1 MLGLVRRHHSLIAA
15 VGMLLAFSVAAWLL
29 YGELKHYHYSDI
41 RRSLDAIPLR
51 RIAEALFLVVL
62 NYVVLVGYDLLALA
76 YVGRKLPLRRVAMV
90 SFVGFVS
97 SYNFG
102 AALGGT
108 SVRFRLYSLWG
119 LSAVEIMKLLA
130 GLAFAFWP
138 GLFATAGIVFLW
150 HPFDIPDRFQFG
162 FDNVRPVGWIL
173 LGVVAAY
180 LVMTAVR
187 QRSIVVR
194 GFELALPK
202 PGLAIAQLSVAALD
216 LLIAAGI
223 LYVLFPDDV
232 PVNYAQF
239 VGIFLLAAVVV
250 IFSHVPGGLGV
261 FELVILT
268 LTAPQHPS
276 EVLGALLIYRVLYY
290 LLPLAFA
297 ALLMGA
303 NELLARRD
311 DLARLAGAVREK
323 TPTVPPIAF
332 VLATVAAGA
341 VLVFSGSTPLDT
353 SRVDLIRRWL
363 PLSVIETSHFLGS
376 VVGTILLL
384 LARGLQRRLDSAY
397 WLTLGAL
404 ALGIVLVV
412 LKGFDFEE
420 AGILA
425 LLFVAMLPARREFYR
440 HGSLFRQPMTP
451 RWIAL
456 VLVVLGAALWLGM
469 FNYKHVEYR
478 DELWWQFTLHGNAS
492 RFLRASVGVVGVLLF
507 FGMMRLVRPAPP
519 PPHDTDQAILDRVAP
534 IVARSDRTSAGLAL
548 VGDKRILF
556 SEEDDGFLMYG
567 VHGRSW
573 VALGDPIGPPV
584 VQNELAWR
592 FRELCDRYDGWSVFY
607 EVSEENLGRYIDL
620 GLALMK
626 IGEEA
631 RVPLDKFTLE
641 GGARRGLRHTHHK
654 FEKLG
659 VQFEI
664 VPQPAVADLL
674 PELRAIS
681 DAWLAEKSTREKGFS
696 LGYFDDDYVQRCPAA
711 LVRHEGTIVAF
722 TNLFCA
728 APGTELSL
736 DLMRYT
742 PAAPEGVME
751 YLFIELMLW
760 GRAQGF
766 AWFNLGMAPLAGLE
780 DHALSTW
787 WNRTGSLLFRH
798 GEHFYNFQ
806 GLRSY
811 KDKFD
816 PEWRAKYMAS
826 PAGMALPLILT
837 DVASLISGG
846 VAGLVTK

>member
-1 MLGLVRRHHSLIAA
+1 MLV
-15 VGMLLAFSVAAWLL
+15 AFGVAAWLL
-29 YGELKHYHYSDI
+29 YDELRHYHYSDI
-41 RRSLDAIPLR
+41 RHSLDAIPRR
-51 RIAEALFLVVL
+51 RIFEAFLLVVL
-62 NYVVLVGYDLLALA
+62 NYVVLIGYDLLALV
-76 YVGRKLPLRRVAMV
+76 YVGRRLPFPRVAMA

-130 GLAFAFWP
+130 GLALAFWP
-138 GLFATAGIVFLW
+138 GLFVTAGIVFVW
-150 HPFDIPDRFQFG
+150 HPFDIPDRFNLA
-162 FDNVRPVGWIL
+162 FDNVRPLGYVL

-180 LVMTAVR
+180 LLFTAVR
-187 QRSIVVR
+187 RRPIVVR

-216 LLIAAGI
+216 LFIAASI
-223 LYVLFPDDV
+223 LYTLFPDDV
-232 PVNYAQF
+232 PVNYPQF

-268 LTAPQHPS
+268 LTAPTHPS

-290 LLPLAFA
+290 LLPLAA
-297 ALLMGA
+297 ASLLMGG
-303 NELLARRD
+303 NELLARRAD
-311 DLARLAGAVREK
+311 IARLAGAVRDR
-323 TPTVPPIAF
+323 TPSVPPLAF

-341 VLVFSGSTPLDT
+341 VLVFSGSTPLDP
-353 SRVDLIRRWL
+353 SRIDLVRRWL

-376 VVGTILLL
+376 VVGTVLLL
-384 LARGLQRRLDSAY
+384 LARGMQRRLDSAY

-420 AGILA
+420 AAILA
-425 LLFVAMLPARREFYR
+425 VLFLAMLPARRDFYR
-440 HGSLFRQPMTP
+440 HGSLFRQPLTP
-451 RWIAL
+451 RWIAMI
-456 VLVVLGAALWLGM
+456 VLVLGAAFWLGM

-478 DELWWQFTLHGNAS
+478 DNLWWQFTLHGNAS
-492 RFLRASVGVVGVLLF
+492 RFLRASVGVVGVLF
-507 FGMMRLVRPAPP
+507 FYGVVRLVRPAAP
-519 PPHDTDQAILDRVAP
+519 PPHDTDTATLDRVAK
-534 IVARSDRTSAGLAL
+534 IVARSERTYPQLAL

-556 SEEDDGFLMYG
+556 ADNDAGFLMYG

-573 VALGDPIGPPV
+573 VALGDPIGPPE
-584 VQNELAWR
+584 VQSELGWR
-592 FRELCDRYDGWSVFY
+592 FRELCDRYDGWPIFY
-607 EVSEENLGRYIDL
+607 EIDHENLGRYIDL
-620 GLALMK
+620 GLALLK

-631 RVPLDKFTLE
+631 RVQLANFSLE

-659 VQFEI
+659 LQFEI
-664 VPQPAVADLL
+664 VPQAEVAALV
-674 PELRAIS
+674 PELKRIS
-681 DAWLAEKSTREKGFS
+681 DAWLAEKNTREKGFS
-696 LGYFDDDYVQRCPAA
+696 LGHFDEEYICRTPAA
-711 LVRHEGTIVAF
+711 LVRRDDEIVAF
-722 TNLFCA
+722 TNLFCG
-728 APGTELSL
+728 APGSELSL
-736 DLMRYT
+736 DLMRYL
-742 PAAPEGVME
+742 PDAPVGVME

-760 GRAQGF
+760 GREQGF

-787 WNRTGSLLFRH
+787 WNRAGSLVYRH

-816 PEWRAKYMAS
+816 PEWRPKYMAS

-837 DVASLISGG
+837 DVAALISGG
-846 VAGLVTK
+846 VTGLVAK

>member
-1 MLGLVRRHHSLIAA
+1 MLALVRRYHSLIAA
-15 VGMLLAFSVAAWLL
+15 VGMLVAFSVAAWLL

-41 RRSLDAIPLR
+41 RQSLDAIPTR
-51 RIAEALFLVVL
+51 RIAEAVFLVVL
-62 NYVVLVGYDLLALA
+62 NYVVLVGYDLLALV
-76 YVGRKLPLRRVAMV
+76 YIGRKLPLARVAMV

-119 LSAVEIMKLLA
+119 LSAVEIMKLLV
-130 GLAFAFWP
+130 GLALAYWP
-138 GLFATAGIVFLW
+138 GLFAAAGIVFVW
-150 HPFDIPDRFQFG
+150 QPFDIPDRFQFG

-173 LGVVAAY
+173 LGSLAMY
-180 LVMTAVR
+180 LLLTVL
-187 QRSIVVR
+187 RSRPFIVR
-194 GFELALPK
+194 GLELALPS
-202 PGLAIAQLSVAALD
+202 PGLAIAQTSVAALD
-216 LLIAAGI
+216 LFIAAGI
-223 LYVLFPDDV
+223 LYTLFPDDV
-232 PVNYAQF
+232 PVNYLQF

-268 LTAPQHPS
+268 LTAPQHPG
-276 EVLGALLIYRVLYY
+276 EVLGALLIYRVIYF
-290 LLPLAFA
+290 LLPLALA

-303 NELLARRD
+303 NELRARSG
-311 DLARLAGAVREK
+311 DLARLATTVREK
-323 TPTVPPIAF
+323 TPVVPPLVF
-332 VLATVAAGA
+332 VFATVAAGA
-341 VLVFSGSTPLDT
+341 VLVFSGSTPLDP
-353 SRVDLIRRWL
+353 SRIDLVRRWL

-376 VVGTILLL
+376 VVGTVLLL
-384 LARGLQRRLDSAY
+384 LARGLQRRLDAAY

-420 AGILA
+420 AVILA
-425 LLFVAMLPARREFYR
+425 VIFVAMLPARRQFYR
-440 HGSLFRQPMTP
+440 HGSLFRQPLTS

-456 VLVVLGAALWLGM
+456 VLLVLGTALWLGM
-469 FNYKHVEYR
+469 FNYKHVEFR
-478 DELWWQFTLHGNAS
+478 DELWWQFTLHGSAS
-492 RFLRASVGVVGVLLF
+492 RFLRASVGVVGVLLS
-507 FGMMRLVRPAPP
+507 FGVMRLVRPAPP
-519 PPHDTDQAILDRVAP
+519 PPHDTDAATLDRVAP
-534 IVARSDRTSAGLAL
+534 LVARSDRTSAGLAL

-556 SEEDDGFLMYG
+556 ADDDAGFLMFG
-567 VHGRSW
+567 IHGRSW
-573 VALGDPIGPPV
+573 VALGDPFGPAD
-584 VQNELAWR
+584 VQDELAWR
-592 FRELCDRYDGWSVFY
+592 FRELCDRYDGWTVFY
-607 EVSEENLGRYIDL
+607 EIGEENLGRYIDL

-631 RVPLDKFTLE
+631 RVPLGTFSLE

-659 VQFEI
+659 VQFEV
-664 VPQPAVADLL
+664 VPQAEVAALL

-681 DAWLAEKSTREKGFS
+681 EAWLAEKNTREKSFS
-696 LGYFDDDYVQRCPAA
+696 LGYFDDDYVRRCPASI
-711 LVRHEGTIVAF
+711 VRHEGKIVAF
-722 TNLFCA
+722 ANLFCG
-728 APGTELSL
+728 APGSELSL
-736 DLMRYT
+736 DLMRYL
-742 PAAPEGVME
+742 PEAPEGVME

-806 GLRSY
+806 GLRAY

-846 VAGLVTK
+846 VTGLVTK